1 MQAREKEREKM
12 THDRTFHLILKQR
25 KNFIE
30 RRISAE
36 QMKRLIYGAKWGKVE
51 GGSKGKIKI
60 DICLD

>member
-36 QMKRLIYGAKWGKVE
+36 TNETFDIWSKVGE
-51 GGSKGKIKI
+51 SGGGE
-60 DICLD
+60 

>member
-51 GGSKGKIKI
+51 GVRGK
-60 DICLD
+60 

>member
-36 QMKRLIYGAKWGKVE
+36 TNETFDIWSKVGE
-51 GGSKGKIKI
+51 SGGSKGKIKI